1 LYAKA
6 LWDSKGRDKELLIGL
21 LEDDLAIQEMLRL
34 LFQGEG
40 HEVTIY
46 DSAEDCLADVRVD
59 DPSPELPG
67 PGLLLIDLRL
77 SKSAS
82 GITVIER
89 IRANSRLEALP
100 IILMTAS
107 ASLEKQKLDLLR
119 VRLLTKPFDIDE
131 IMQLIDELTGEARH

>member
-1 LYAKA
+1 M
-6 LWDSKGRDKELLIGL
+6 LIGL

-34 LFQGEG
+34 LLQGEG

-59 DPSPELPG
+59 DPSPGPPG

-77 SKSAS
+77 SKSTS

-89 IRANSRLEALP
+89 IRANPRLETLP

-107 ASLEKQKLDLLR
+107 ASLERQKLDLLR

-131 IMQLIDELTGEARH
+131 IMQIIDELTGEARH